1 MEEFMGI
8 EKMGSLEGRA
18 RRNGEAIEVLKKL
31 ENIEG
36 LDDLDYKQE
45 LMELREALKNMDLEE
60 EHKTTDMFESSSE
73 KQRTSGNVKDID
85 MKWVRK
91 NEANEMYR
99 SSNGSNGYD
108 TSYSQRDPEADRRDA
123 KEILEILGKMG
134 KEDEKEDIDVLN
146 SSSNLDESNERKKLE
161 IYTEQDAEAE
171 RQKGFAIPRQYV
183 VLNGDK
189 YYFNQEYIAI
199 PKTSEELEADRI
211 SQELAAAAGIEVPES
226 STFKNSHY
234 ANTGLLP
241 NGNMILKDPTGMMGM
256 VDSYGDILIDFK
268 YHSIKPITNRNNEI
282 VHDNCFI
289 AESNNSHF
297 SEKVNNVVYFTGIIE
312 SDGTELYPIDESDVE
327 AIRYDDENDILHC
340 CNYNDWVGLAYSETG
355 FEKDRRTIYGNE
367 LSEDKYYDLED
378 KIFG

>member
-1 MEEFMGI
+1 MNI
-8 EKMGSLEGRA
+8 EKMGSTLEGRA

-31 ENIEG
+31 DNIEG

-45 LMELREALKNMDLEE
+45 LMELREALKNMDIEE
-60 EHKTTDMFESSSE
+60 ENKTTDMFESSSE

-85 MKWVRK
+85 MKWVRE
-91 NEANEMYR
+91 NEANETYR
-99 SSNGSNGYD
+99 SSNRSNGYA
-108 TSYSQRDPEADRRDA
+108 TSYSQREPDADRRDV
-123 KEILEILGKMG
+123 KEILEILENMDNEDK
-134 KEDEKEDIDVLN
+134 KEDANVFN
-146 SSSNLDESNERKKLE
+146 TSSTLDEPNERKKLE

-189 YYFNQEYIAI
+189 YYFNQEYIAT

-297 SEKVNNVVYFTGIIE
+297 SEKINNVVYSTGIIE

-340 CNYNDWVGLAYSETG
+340 CNYNDWVGLVYSKTG
-355 FEKDRRTIYGNE
+355 FEKDIKTIYGYE
-367 LSEDKYYDLED
+367 LESGYDRYSDLED

>member
-1 MEEFMGI
+1 MGI

-31 ENIEG
+31 ENIED

-85 MKWVRK
+85 MKWVRE
-91 NEANEMYR
+91 NEANETYR
-99 SSNGSNGYD
+99 SSNRSNGYAI
-108 TSYSQRDPEADRRDA
+108 SYSQREPDADRRDV
-123 KEILEILGKMG
+123 KEILEILENMDNEDK
-134 KEDEKEDIDVLN
+134 KEDANVFN
-146 SSSNLDESNERKKLE
+146 TSSTLDEPNERKKLE

-189 YYFNQEYIAI
+189 YYFNQEYIAT

-297 SEKVNNVVYFTGIIE
+297 SEKINNVVYSTGIIE

-340 CNYNDWVGLAYSETG
+340 CNYNDWVGLAYSKTG
-355 FEKDRRTIYGNE
+355 FEKDIKTIYGYE
-367 LSEDKYYDLED
+367 LESGYDRYSDLED

>member
-1 MEEFMGI
+1 MGI

>member
-1 MEEFMGI
+1 MKL
-8 EKMGSLEGRA
+8 EKMGSSLEQRT
-18 RRNGEAIEVLKKL
+18 RKL
-31 ENIEG
+31 ENIED

-45 LMELREALKNMDLEE
+45 LMELREILKNMNEE
-60 EHKTTDMFESSSE
+60 EKNKTTDRVKSSSLKPE
-73 KQRTSGNVKDID
+73 TIVNGKDID
-85 MKWVRK
+85 MQWSRE
-91 NEANEMYR
+91 NESNEMYR
-99 SSNGSNGYD
+99 SSNRSNGHA
-108 TSYSQRDPEADRRDA
+108 TSFNQRDSEADRSDV
-123 KEILEILGKMG
+123 KEILEIIEKM
-134 KEDEKEDIDVLN
+134 KEEEKEDTDIFG
-146 SSSNLDESNERKKLE
+146 SSSNLNELNERKKLE
-161 IYTEQDAEAE
+161 IYTEQDIEAE

-189 YYFNQEYIAI
+189 YYFSQEYIAT

-297 SEKVNNVVYFTGIIE
+297 SEKINNVVYSTGIIE

-340 CNYNDWVGLAYSETG
+340 CNYNDFVGLAYSETG
-355 FEKDRRTIYGNE
+355 FEKDRKTIYGDE
-367 LSEDKYYDLED
+367 LEYEKKWADIKDNLL
-378 KIFG
+378 G

>member
-1 MEEFMGI
+1 MGI
-8 EKMGSLEGRA
+8 EKMGSTLEGRA

-36 LDDLDYKQE
+36 LDNLDYKQE

-134 KEDEKEDIDVLN
+134 KEDEKEDIDALN

-189 YYFNQEYIAI
+189 YCFSQEYIAT

-211 SQELAAAAGIEVPES
+211 SQDLAAAAGIEVPES

-297 SEKVNNVVYFTGIIE
+297 SEKVNNVVYSTGIIE

-340 CNYNDWVGLAYSETG
+340 CNYNDWVGLAYSKTG
-355 FEKDRRTIYGNE
+355 FEKDIKTIYGYE
-367 LSEDKYYDLED
+367 LESGYDRYSDLED

>member
-1 MEEFMGI
+1 MGI
-8 EKMGSLEGRA
+8 EKMGSTLEQRA
-18 RRNGEAIEVLKKL
+18 RRNGRAI
-31 ENIEG
+31 
-36 LDDLDYKQE
+36 DMQW
-45 LMELREALKNMDLEE
+45 LRE
-60 EHKTTDMFESSSE
+60 
-73 KQRTSGNVKDID
+73 
-85 MKWVRK
+85 

-99 SSNGSNGYD
+99 PSNKSDGYD
-108 TSYSQRDPEADRRDA
+108 TSYSQRDSEADRRDV
-123 KEILEILGKMG
+123 KEILEIIEKMMQ
-134 KEDEKEDIDVLN
+134 EEKENADMLG
-146 SSSNLDESNERKKLE
+146 SSSNLEEQSVILNERKKLE
-161 IYTEQDAEAE
+161 IYTEQDTEAE
-171 RQKGFAIPRQYV
+171 RQKRFAIPRQYV

-189 YYFNQEYIAI
+189 YYFSQEYIAT

-297 SEKVNNVVYFTGIIE
+297 SEKINNVVYSTGIIE
-312 SDGTELYPIDESDVE
+312 SNGTELYPIDESDVE

-340 CNYNDWVGLAYSETG
+340 CNYNDWVGLVYSKTG
-355 FEKDRRTIYGNE
+355 FEKDIKTIYGYE
-367 LSEDKYYDLED
+367 LESGYDRYSDLED

>member
-1 MEEFMGI
+1 MGI
-8 EKMGSLEGRA
+8 EKMGSTLEGRA
-18 RRNGEAIEVLKKL
+18 RRNGEAIEVLKKI

-189 YYFNQEYIAI
+189 YYFSQEYIAT

-297 SEKVNNVVYFTGIIE
+297 SEKVNNVVYSTGIIE

>member
-1 MEEFMGI
+1 MGI
-8 EKMGSLEGRA
+8 EKMGSTLEGRA

-91 NEANEMYR
+91 NETNEMYR

-108 TSYSQRDPEADRRDA
+108 TSYSQRDPEVDRRDA

-189 YYFNQEYIAI
+189 YYFNQEYIAT

-297 SEKVNNVVYFTGIIE
+297 SEKVNNVVYSTGIIE

-340 CNYNDWVGLAYSETG
+340 CNYNDWVGLAYSKTG
-355 FEKDRRTIYGNE
+355 FEKDIKTIYGYE
-367 LSEDKYYDLED
+367 LESGYDRYSDLED

>member
-1 MEEFMGI
+1 MGI
-8 EKMGSLEGRA
+8 EKMGSTLEGRA

-45 LMELREALKNMDLEE
+45 LMELREALKNIDLEE

-183 VLNGDK
+183 ILNGDK
-189 YYFNQEYIAI
+189 YYFSQEYIAT
-199 PKTSEELEADRI
+199 PKDEHELNVDRI
-211 SQELAAAAGIEVPES
+211 VQELGSSAGIEVSEKS
-226 STFKNSHY
+226 FYKNQYY

-241 NGNMILKDPTGMMGM
+241 NGNMILKDPVGMMGI
-256 VDSYGDILIDFK
+256 VNPYGDIIVDFK
-268 YHSIKPITNRNNEI
+268 YHSIKPITNRYMET
-282 VHDNCFI
+282 VHEDFFI
-289 AESNNSHF
+289 AESNNSSYSNHM
-297 SEKVNNVVYFTGIIE
+297 NRIIYPTGIIDE
-312 SDGTELYPIDESDVE
+312 KGTELYPIDESDIE
-327 AIRYDDENDILHC
+327 AIVYDDKNDIFHC
-340 CNYNDWVGLAYSETG
+340 CNYSDFVGLAYSETG

>member
-1 MEEFMGI
+1 MNI
-8 EKMGSLEGRA
+8 EKMGSTLEGRA
-18 RRNGEAIEVLKKL
+18 RRNGEDIEMLKKL

-36 LDDLDYKQE
+36 LDDFDYKQE
-45 LMELREALKNMDLEE
+45 LMELREALKNMDIEE
-60 EHKTTDMFESSSE
+60 ENKTTDMFESSSE

-85 MKWVRK
+85 MKWVK
-91 NEANEMYR
+91 ENEANETYR
-99 SSNGSNGYD
+99 SSNGSNGYG
-108 TSYSQRDPEADRRDA
+108 TSYSQRDSEADRRDV
-123 KEILEILGKMG
+123 KEILEILENMD
-134 KEDEKEDIDVLN
+134 KEDEKDDTDVLD
-146 SSSNLDESNERKKLE
+146 SSSNLDVPNERRKLE

-189 YYFNQEYIAI
+189 YYFSQEYIAT

-297 SEKVNNVVYFTGIIE
+297 SEKINNVVYSTGIIE

-340 CNYNDWVGLAYSETG
+340 CNYNDCVGLVYSKTG
-355 FEKDRRTIYGNE
+355 FEKDIKTIYGYE
-367 LSEDKYYDLED
+367 LESGYDRYSDLED